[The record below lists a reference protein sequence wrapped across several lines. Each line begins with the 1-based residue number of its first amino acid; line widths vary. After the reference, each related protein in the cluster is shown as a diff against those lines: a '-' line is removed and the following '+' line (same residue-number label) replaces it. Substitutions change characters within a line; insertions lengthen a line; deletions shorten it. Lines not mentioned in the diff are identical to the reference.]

1 MLVKPGTARP
11 HVLEPLPASAVHT
24 SQPENA
30 VEVAPAASRAHA
42 CIRNFCCALP
52 RSSPQFLEAF
62 RTRNS
67 EFSASKLS
75 LLVAWSGEYPG
86 KWLTHCTELW
96 RLTADV
102 ELGVT
107 IQAVVDTLA
116 ECQAADG
123 YLAPWADGERWSTA
137 HWDSWGHYHCMLG
150 CLLWAEA
157 SGDPTAAAVAA
168 GVGAVV
174 CAAFPTAQKLY
185 AQVRKHTMRSDFSGP
200 RFGRLSGKCQSFVG
214 GSFRKLQMH
223 RT

>member
-1 MLVKPGTARP
+1 MS
-11 HVLEPLPASAVHT
+11 SAV
-24 SQPENA
+24 A
-30 VEVAPAASRAHA
+30 RKRRALAA
-42 CIRNFCCALP
+42 L
-52 RSSPQFLEAF
+52 L
-62 RTRNS
+62 
-67 EFSASKLS
+67 SAS
-75 LLVAWSGEYPG
+75 VAAAGPNGGCVPG
-86 KWLTHCTELW
+86 
-96 RLTADV
+96 
-102 ELGVT
+102 
-107 IQAVVDTLA
+107 
-116 ECQAADG
+116 
-123 YLAPWADGERWSTA
+123 A

-214 GSFRKLQMH
+214 GSSIKLQMH